1 MSEAD
6 NRKHE
11 DQGLGVQHAAADN
24 TEAGREAKEQFVDEL
39 VCLHQRISALNPS
52 ETQREAIET
61 DLNGIRQRLQYLLAV
76 SPAVIYAT
84 RASDDHA
91 CSFVSRNLQ
100 AIMGYSPQEMT
111 TDPKHWPDHL
121 HREDASRVISG
132 VGPLIEQ
139 GGGTLEYR
147 FRHRDGHYVWIQDTF
162 KVIYDE
168 PGHASEIVGAWADIT
183 ERKQAEQAALEAN
196 GLLQETKRYLT
207 RLIDSSTDAIF
218 STSKEGNVVLFNGGS
233 EALLGYRAEDVI
245 GRPAGKRD
253 CARDAQARGQR
264 FELGERPAGKG
275 W

>member
-1 MSEAD
+1 MSESD
-6 NRKHE
+6 NRNQE
-11 DQGLGVQHAAADN
+11 NQGLGVQHAVPAH
-24 TEAGREAKEQFVDEL
+24 TEARKETKEQFVDEL

-111 TDPKHWPDHL
+111 TDPKHWPDDL
-121 HREDASRVISG
+121 HPEDASRVIGG

-162 KVIYDE
+162 
-168 PGHASEIVGAWADIT
+168 
-183 ERKQAEQAALEAN
+183 
-196 GLLQETKRYLT
+196 
-207 RLIDSSTDAIF
+207 
-218 STSKEGNVVLFNGGS
+218 EGIEYRGIGMNEVNVV
-233 EALLGYRAEDVI
+233 ALLIEHMFYR
-245 GRPAGKRD
+245 RHPTS
-253 CARDAQARGQR
+253 
-264 FELGERPAGKG
+264 PY
-275 W
+275 